1 MNLRLSRSLFALALL
16 GASCAALHAQWR
28 TQQIQLTPGWNSVF
42 LEVDPESRVCEDV
55 LQGIPVESVWLYSAR
70 AAAPQFVSDPRR
82 LTPETPDWLVHMPG
96 AANPAAS
103 AVSTLFAMPGGR
115 PYLVKLAAPTN
126 VTWSI
131 RGTPAIRAA
140 RFEPRAFNFVGFHL
154 DPATQVSVQN
164 FFAPNSALRGQPV
177 YDLQPNGEWRAV
189 ATPGSTFLRPGRA
202 YWVYAANA
210 TEYSGPTAVI
220 PGGQGAIAFA
230 NAGASASLQ
239 LANRSAARRTLTL
252 RLLPSETPPSGTPAN
267 AGGLVLGYRP
277 EGSKPYA
284 ALPSPHTVVLEAG
297 QSDELELELR
307 RQAMAN
313 FAIPAGATSARYQ
326 SLLEITDGFG
336 TRVFLPLSAEAAR
349 PLDPVASSASGRS
362 LRRGAAPSGDS
373 NPASPHAGLW
383 LGSVLIRSVSE
394 PRNALDPQ
402 SPRPAAGDF
411 QFRVILH
418 VDASG
423 QARLLRDALIL
434 FKPGK
439 LSPVP
444 GTPFNELEEPGEY
457 VIATDESLLAL
468 RDAQGNAIYQGSTLR
483 DGRRIGRR
491 MSAVNF
497 AFDQPLVLAGGFG
510 TNGAVA
516 TASHTL
522 GFDHPLN
529 PLKHTYHPDHDNKD
543 RQFVKFASGGEESWD
558 LTRNFRFEFGTAPAD
573 PDIAAPAG
581 LGSELLTGVYA
592 ETITG
597 LHKNP
602 IRVSGIFTIQRALFV
617 NELNDGR

>member
-1 MNLRLSRSLFALALL
+1 MKHRLSRSLSALALL
-16 GASCAALHAQWR
+16 GATCAALQAQWR

-42 LEVDPESRVCEDV
+42 LEVDPASRVCDDV

-82 LTPETPDWLVHMPG
+82 LTPESPDWLVHVP
-96 AANPAAS
+96 ASANPAAA

-131 RGTPAIRAA
+131 RGKPAIRAA

-154 DPATQVSVQN
+154 DPATQVSVLN
-164 FFAPNSALRGQPV
+164 FFAPNNALSGQPV

-189 ATPGSTFLRPGRA
+189 TAPGSTFLRPGRA
-202 YWVYAANA
+202 YWVHAAA
-210 TEYSGPTAVI
+210 PTEYSGPTDIV
-220 PGGQGAIAFA
+220 PGGQGGIAFA
-230 NAGASASLQ
+230 NVGSSAALKLS
-239 LANRSAARRTLTL
+239 NRSAARRTLTL
-252 RLLPSETPPSGTPAN
+252 RMLPSETPPTGEPAN
-267 AGGLVLGYRP
+267 AGPLILGYRP

-284 ALPSPHTVVLEAG
+284 PLPTPHTVVLEAG
-297 QSDELELELR
+297 QSDELEIELR

-313 FAIPAGATSARYQ
+313 FAIPAGATAARYQ
-326 SLLEITDGFG
+326 SLMEITDGFG

-349 PLDPVASSASGRS
+349 PLDPAVTSSSGRS
-362 LRRGAAPSGDS
+362 LRRGATPAGEADA
-373 NPASPHAGLW
+373 ASPYAGLW
-383 LGSVLIRSVSE
+383 LGSVLVRSVSE

-423 QARLLRDALIL
+423 QARLLKDAVIL

-444 GTPFNELEEPGEY
+444 GTSLNELEEPGEY

-468 RDAQGNAIYQGSTLR
+468 RDAQGAPIYQGSTLR
-483 DGRRIGRR
+483 DGKRVGRR

-497 AFDQPLVLAGGFG
+497 AFDQPLALAGGFG
-510 TNGAVA
+510 TNGAIA
-516 TASHTL
+516 TATHTL

-529 PLKHTYHPDHDNKD
+529 PLKHAYHPDHDNKD

-558 LTRNFRFEFGTAPAD
+558 LTRSFRFEFGTAPAD
-573 PDIAAPAG
+573 PDTPAPAG
-581 LGSELLTGVYA
+581 LGGELLTGVYA

-597 LHKNP
+597 LHKTP
-602 IRVSGIFTIQRALFV
+602 IRVSGIFRLQRALFV
-617 NELNDGR
+617 SELNDGR